1 MHLHF
6 FKTISGFLQNHLHG
20 TQQQNMPKILF
31 VAPHRPDRSPSQRY
45 RIEQFLEYWS
55 SNGYGNEYAWLINA
69 RDDAYFYAPGNWI
82 AKGQIFIKAWLKR
95 RYHLTQAHNFD
106 IVFVQREAFM
116 TGSTRFERGFKKAG
130 AALIFDFDDAIWHMD
145 VSKGNRR
152 LKWLKNPG
160 KTASLI
166 AMSDLV
172 IAGNE
177 YLAEYARHHNPNVVV
192 IPTVI
197 DTDIYLPKP
206 NHTSDKIIIGWT
218 GSHTTIVHFQQ
229 ALPVL
234 QQLQKKYGNRIGF
247 RVISDH
253 VFTDP
258 ILDVEGITWNSA
270 TEAEDLAAIHIGIM
284 PMPDNEWSRGK
295 CGFKGLQYMGLAKPV
310 VLSAVGV
317 NVEIISDGE
326 NGFLAST
333 SDEWLSKLSRL
344 IDDAELRA
352 KMGAAARKTVETRY
366 SVKAWRDTYLNLFN
380 KLITDK
386 KN

>member
-1 MHLHF
+1 
-6 FKTISGFLQNHLHG
+6 
-20 TQQQNMPKILF
+20 MPKILF

-45 RIEQFLEYWS
+45 RIEQFLEYWTS
-55 SNGYGNEYAWLINA
+55 KGYTYEYAWLINA

-82 AKGQIFIKAWLKR
+82 AKGLIFIKSWLKR
-95 RYHLTQAHNFD
+95 SYQLNQAHDFD

-116 TGSTRFERGFKKAG
+116 TGSMRFERGFKKAG
-130 AALIFDFDDAIWHMD
+130 ARLIFDFDDAIWHMD
-145 VSKGNRR
+145 VSAGNRR

-197 DTDIYLPKP
+197 DTNLYIPSRQLP
-206 NHTSDKIIIGWT
+206 SEKIIIGWT

-234 QQLQKKYGNRIGF
+234 KQLQKKYGSKIGF

-253 VFTDP
+253 VFRDP
-258 ILDVEGITWNSA
+258 ELDVEGIIWNST
-270 TEAEDLAAIHIGIM
+270 TEVEDLASIHIGIM

-295 CGFKGLQYMGLAKPV
+295 CGFKGLQYMGLSKPV
-310 VLSAVGV
+310 VLSTVGV
-317 NVEIISDGE
+317 NTEIIRDGE
-326 NGFLAST
+326 NGFLAT
-333 SDEWLSKLSRL
+333 TPEEWMNRLSLL
-344 IDDAELRA
+344 IEDDVLRK
-352 KMGAAARKTVETRY
+352 KMGDAARRTVEELY
-366 SVKAWRDTYLNLFN
+366 SVKAWRDTYIELFN
-380 KLITDK
+380 KLINDK
-386 KN
+386 TK